1 MKIRKFKRNDLV
13 EVANLVKR
21 TYAKY
26 NYKDGSKKA
35 IQGYLNLYDPKKN
48 LKRIKDWFFKDSI
61 FYVAISKNKIIGV
74 VRGNKKRIWNLYVDG
89 SHHRKGIGQ
98 KLMAKFEKEAQLQG
112 SKIIHLR
119 SSLFA
124 VPFYEKLDYKKTT
137 GIRKS
142 QLLLNLKY
150 QPMAK
155 KLK

>member
-1 MKIRKFKRNDLV
+1 MAHLI
-13 EVANLVKR
+13 KR

-35 IQGYLNLYDPKKN
+35 IQRYLNLYDPKMN
-48 LKRIKDWFFKDSI
+48 LKRIKEWFFKDTI
-61 FYVAISKNKIIGV
+61 FYVALSKNKIIGV
-74 VRGNKKRIWNLYVDG
+74 VRGNKNRIWNLYVDG
-89 SHHRKGIGQ
+89 SYHRKGIGQ
-98 KLMAKFEKEAQLQG
+98 KLMANFEKEAQLQG

>member
-1 MKIRKFKRNDLV
+1 MKIQKFKKNDVV
-13 EVANLVKR
+13 EVAHLIKR

-35 IQGYLNLYDPKKN
+35 IQRYLNLYDPKMN
-48 LKRIKDWFFKDSI
+48 LKRIKEWFFKDTI
-61 FYVAISKNKIIGV
+61 FYVALSKNKIIGV
-74 VRGNKKRIWNLYVDG
+74 VRGNKNRIWNLYVDG
-89 SHHRKGIGQ
+89 SYHRKGIGQ
-98 KLMAKFEKEAQLQG
+98 KLMANFEKEAQLQG